1 VPTGNVINGAMTE
14 SRALPL
20 TFKAYHQLK
29 RHIGDLRFRPGE
41 ILMVQSLAKELGIS
55 RTPVRE
61 ALVRLQQEGFVE
73 EAEGKKFKVSEITL
87 KSILELHE
95 IRELMEGHSVKQV
108 AAQKTGSQIDELRTL
123 AKRMEQALGVQ
134 DPDRFFEAD
143 LEFHAKIILFCGNHA
158 LQQLSVQLT
167 EKIQRVR
174 FLTLYV
180 HRRLEEKIDEH
191 NKILEGIVAQGPRGA
206 HKALNLHLRKVKK
219 GVEHLFKECSLG
231 FLSRPL

>member
-1 VPTGNVINGAMTE
+1 MTE
-14 SRALPL
+14 SSALPL
-20 TFKAYHQLK
+20 TLKAYHQLK
-29 RHIGDLRFRPGE
+29 RRIIDLRFRPGE

-95 IRELMEGHSVKQV
+95 IRELMEGHAVKRVAKNRTRAQV
-108 AAQKTGSQIDELRTL
+108 DELRELT
-123 AKRMEQALGVQ
+123 KRMEQALGVR
-134 DPDRFFEAD
+134 DPDLFFEAD
-143 LEFHAKIILFCGNHA
+143 LEFHAKLIRFCGNHA
-158 LQQLSVQLT
+158 LQDLAVQLT

-180 HRRLEEKIDEH
+180 HRRLEETIDEH
-191 NKILEGIVAQGPRGA
+191 SKILDGIEAQDPRSA
-206 HKALNLHLRKVKK
+206 QKALSTHLQNVKK
-219 GVEHLFKECSLG
+219 GVEKLFAERGLG
-231 FLSRPL
+231 FLSSPL